1 MVHIELLGLLKGR
14 FVADCGRADLCWPQ
28 LPFICFECSMGG
40 SRTTCETCYM
50 LHVGSF
56 CSCSGPM
63 VNHKKTVKDPEQQDL
78 KAWDCRVCFGF
89 DSYDLFSGGRE
100 EGSKGKGAGK
110 VICRLCLCAGH
121 AGREA
126 SSSKSNPEIL
136 RWSTT
141 YIKTLCVPDGDKKK
155 ALFRLGLPILFVSLP
170 PGRMAPSCH
179 EQEAQ
184 EQTSTS
190 EACDTGSCQTS
201 PSSKSS
207 CSSSLA
213 FWAD

>member
-1 MVHIELLGLLKGR
+1 
-14 FVADCGRADLCWPQ
+14 
-28 LPFICFECSMGG
+28 
-40 SRTTCETCYM
+40 
-50 LHVGSF
+50 
-56 CSCSGPM
+56 M

-184 EQTSTS
+184 EQ
-190 EACDTGSCQTS
+190 AAAKPAPAPKAAAQAPW
-201 PSSKSS
+201 PSGPIEIEDEEEQDPALPWVWR
-207 CSSSLA
+207 LA
-213 FWAD
+213 